1 MDNLDEIFDGMPEPD
16 AGLDFVIDE
25 SKRLIAVP
33 EEGVVLGVEGDK
45 DVNRIRLRI
54 NRYYRGSD
62 LADFA
67 IRVNYENAEGDRN
80 YFTVTEKT
88 VTEQTITFIWVVAA
102 DAVAYK
108 GAVHFAVSFYRVNDS
123 GEILQKYNTTLGT
136 VQNLVGLE
144 VSAAQ
149 DDPVVVD
156 FMAHLKNDITEHAA
170 TYENAMNEAARS
182 ADASAQN
189 AKSSADDAKQS
200 EEATKALL
208 EKASTEYNGG
218 CLGRIAVT
226 LPVDGWTKGEGET
239 VYSCTAAV
247 EKATSACLPMA
258 GVISADVPS
267 AMAAGMYGVCEA
279 GDGTLKFWATSKPTQ
294 ALTLSVM
301 LLVPDVQ
308 LEG

>member
-1 MDNLDEIFDGMPEPD
+1 MDNLDELFDGMPEPD

-108 GAVHFAVSFYRVNDS
+108 GAVHFAVSFYCD
-123 GEILQKYNTTLGT
+123 
-136 VQNLVGLE
+136 
-144 VSAAQ
+144 SAA
-149 DDPVVVD
+149 
-156 FMAHLKNDITEHAA
+156 E
-170 TYENAMNEAARS
+170 R
-182 ADASAQN
+182 
-189 AKSSADDAKQS
+189 
-200 EEATKALL
+200 
-208 EKASTEYNGG
+208 NGKTTREG
-218 CLGRIAVT
+218 DGAGIRLQRQPWDLRAECGRIRH
-226 LPVDGWTKGEGET
+226 LEGT
-239 VYSCTAAV
+239 DDT
-247 EKATSACLPMA
+247 
-258 GVISADVPS
+258 GVLAR
-267 AMAAGMYGVCEA
+267 
-279 GDGTLKFWATSKPTQ
+279 
-294 ALTLSVM
+294 
-301 LLVPDVQ
+301 DVQ
-308 LEG
+308 QSLRLDTGNRRTCGCSGSSDRQPWKRRLYL

>member
-1 MDNLDEIFDGMPEPD
+1 MDNLDELFDGMPEPD

-108 GAVHFAVSFYRVNDS
+108 GAVHFAVSFYRVNDN

-144 VSAAQ
+144 V
-149 DDPVVVD
+149 D
-156 FMAHLKNDITEHAA
+156 
-170 TYENAMNEAARS
+170 
-182 ADASAQN
+182 ADRVQYLWRRGKGLRCIYCSC
-189 AKSSADDAKQS
+189 
-200 EEATKALL
+200 
-208 EKASTEYNGG
+208 GG
-218 CLGRIAVT
+218 NRHHDTCR
-226 LPVDGWTKGEGET
+226 
-239 VYSCTAAV
+239 
-247 EKATSACLPMA
+247 
-258 GVISADVPS
+258 
-267 AMAAGMYGVCEA
+267 
-279 GDGTLKFWATSKPTQ
+279 
-294 ALTLSVM
+294 
-301 LLVPDVQ
+301 
-308 LEG
+308 

>member
-1 MDNLDEIFDGMPEPD
+1 MNNLDELFDGMPEPD
-16 AGLDFVIDE
+16 AELDFVIDE

-108 GAVHFAVSFYRVNDS
+108 GAVHFAVSFYRVNDN

-144 VSAAQ
+144 VDVAQ

-170 TYENAMNEAARS
+170 AYENAMNEAARS
-182 ADASAQN
+182 ADVSAKS
-189 AKSSADDAKQS
+189 AKSSADNAKQS
-200 EEATKALL
+200 EETTKALL
-208 EKASTEYNGG
+208 EKASAEYNGG
-218 CLGRIAVT
+218 CSRSWTA
-226 LPVDGWTKGEGET
+226 PVRACCCTPAAGPVPAPSTTVDALAALRSACRWTAGTRPK
-239 VYSCTAAV
+239 VKRLTAAQLLWRKPQV
-247 EKATSACLPMA
+247 HACRWP
-258 GVISADVPS
+258 G
-267 AMAAGMYGVCEA
+267 
-279 GDGTLKFWATSKPTQ
+279 
-294 ALTLSVM
+294 
-301 LLVPDVQ
+301 
-308 LEG
+308 

>member
-1 MDNLDEIFDGMPEPD
+1 MDKLDELFDGMPEPD

-108 GAVHFAVSFYRVNDS
+108 GAVHFAVSFYRVNDN

-144 VSAAQ
+144 VDAAQ
-149 DDPVVVD
+149 NDPVVVD
-156 FMAHLKNDITEHAA
+156 FMTHLKNDITEHA
-170 TYENAMNEAARS
+170 NPP
-182 ADASAQN
+182 AD
-189 AKSSADDAKQS
+189 
-200 EEATKALL
+200 
-208 EKASTEYNGG
+208 EKG
-218 CLGRIAVT
+218 CREHGDRQCFA
-226 LPVDGWTKGEGET
+226 
-239 VYSCTAAV
+239 
-247 EKATSACLPMA
+247 
-258 GVISADVPS
+258 
-267 AMAAGMYGVCEA
+267 A
-279 GDGTLKFWATSKPTQ
+279 GDGSCRKTDGQSHGDGHWRRWYGRCELNADRAGRCTVSAWQ
-294 ALTLSVM
+294 AGT
-301 LLVPDVQ
+301 
-308 LEG
+308 

>member
-1 MDNLDEIFDGMPEPD
+1 MDNLDELFDGMPEPD

-108 GAVHFAVSFYRVNDS
+108 GAVHFAVSFYRVNDN

-144 VSAAQ
+144 VDVAQ

-170 TYENAMNEAARS
+170 AYENTMNEAARS
-182 ADASAQN
+182 A
-189 AKSSADDAKQS
+189 KSSADNAKQS
-200 EEATKALL
+200 EETTKALL
-208 EKASTEYNGG
+208 EKASAEYNGG
-218 CLGRIAVT
+218 CLGSITVS
-226 LPVDGWTKGEGET
+226 LPVDGWNKAESET
-239 VYSCTAAV
+239 AYSCTASV

-279 GDGTLKFWATSKPTQ
+279 GNGTLKFWAASKPAQ

>member
-1 MDNLDEIFDGMPEPD
+1 M
-16 AGLDFVIDE
+16 
-25 SKRLIAVP
+25 
-33 EEGVVLGVEGDK
+33 
-45 DVNRIRLRI
+45 
-54 NRYYRGSD
+54 
-62 LADFA
+62 
-67 IRVNYENAEGDRN
+67 
-80 YFTVTEKT
+80 
-88 VTEQTITFIWVVAA
+88 TEQTITFIWVVAA

-108 GAVHFAVSFYRVNDS
+108 GAVHFAVSFYRVNDN

-144 VSAAQ
+144 VDVAQ

-170 TYENAMNEAARS
+170 AYENAMNEAARS
-182 ADASAQN
+182 ADVSAKS
-189 AKSSADDAKQS
+189 AKSSADNAKQS
-200 EEATKALL
+200 EETTKALL
-208 EKASTEYNGG
+208 EKASAEYNGG
-218 CLGRIAVT
+218 CLGSIAVS
-226 LPVDGWTKGEGET
+226 LPVDGWNKAEGET
-239 VYSCTAAV
+239 AYSCTATV

-279 GDGTLKFWATSKPTQ
+279 GNGTLKFWAASKPTQ

>member
-1 MDNLDEIFDGMPEPD
+1 MDNLDELFDGMPEPD

-144 VSAAQ
+144 VDVAQ

-170 TYENAMNEAARS
+170 AYENAMNEAARS
-182 ADASAQN
+182 ADVSAKS
-189 AKSSADDAKQS
+189 AKSSADNAKQS
-200 EEATKALL
+200 EETTKALL
-208 EKASTEYNGG
+208 EKASAEYNGG
-218 CLGRIAVT
+218 CLGSITVS
-226 LPVDGWTKGEGET
+226 LPVDGWNKAEGET
-239 VYSCTAAV
+239 AYSCTAAV

-279 GDGTLKFWATSKPTQ
+279 GNGTLKFWAASKPTR

-301 LLVPDVQ
+301 LLVPDVR